1 MNVLNL
7 ELSIPFTTLRIMQKK
22 LSSDCK
28 YDKTEPYICSKKMKQ
43 MQKKQYDVNINGI
56 QLKIGRM
63 VLVKNNV
70 GHKI

>member
-1 MNVLNL
+1 ML
-7 ELSIPFTTLRIMQKK
+7 E
-22 LSSDCK
+22 
-28 YDKTEPYICSKKMKQ
+28 KMKQ